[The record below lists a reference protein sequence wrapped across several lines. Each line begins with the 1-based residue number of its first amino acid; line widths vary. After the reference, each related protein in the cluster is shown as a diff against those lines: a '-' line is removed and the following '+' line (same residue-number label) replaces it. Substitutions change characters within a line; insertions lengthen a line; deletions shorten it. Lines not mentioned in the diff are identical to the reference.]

1 MMDLDVLRKAFGN
14 HKRIPVCYERVV
26 LEALSHYPELV
37 DVQVHVVL
45 KNDHPVPYGTTPGFA
60 GVLRSPASRIYTIS
74 ILEEAEP
81 PVERALFKH
90 LNYEM
95 QLGVIGHELVHVLQF
110 MYCDRIELLKTLML
124 YLMPSFQKRIERGAD
139 IGAIEHGFGKELH
152 KHAVYIRSIPGY
164 VEQRKAIVE
173 NYLSPEEILEHI
185 ERVEAT
191 SM

>member
-1 MMDLDVLRKAFGN
+1 M
-14 HKRIPVCYERVV
+14 
-26 LEALSHYPELV
+26 
-37 DVQVHVVL
+37 
-45 KNDHPVPYGTTPGFA
+45 PYSTTPGFA
-60 GVLRSPASRIYTIS
+60 GVLKAPVNRVYTIS

-81 PVERALFKH
+81 PLEQALFRH
-90 LNYEM
+90 LSHEM

-110 MYCDRIELLKTLML
+110 MYCDRLELLKTLVL
-124 YLMPSFQKRIERGAD
+124 YAEPSFQKRIERGAD